1 MRNPDLMRAEAA
13 PRGVFPMMRSSTIV
27 GSAVR
32 NLKGDDLGKISEL
45 MIDVATGR
53 IAYAVLAYGG
63 FLGMGDKLFAIPWE
77 ALMKRSDERQFVL
90 DLDGEALKT
99 APGFDR
105 DHYPTTA
112 DTNWLSNVYTHY
124 WYTPYWAGM
133 VGVPR

>member
-1 MRNPDLMRAEAA
+1 M
-13 PRGVFPMMRSSTIV
+13 
-27 GSAVR
+27 R
-32 NLKGDDLGKISEL
+32 NLKGDDLGKIHEL

-53 IAYAVLAYGG
+53 IAYAVLVYGG
-63 FLGMGDKLFAIPWE
+63 FLGMGDKLSAIPWE

-90 DLDGEALKT
+90 DLDEETLKT

-124 WYTPYWAGM
+124 GYTPYWTGT
-133 VGVPR
+133 GDVPR